1 MAARDPGGNPA
12 RVTLGGRCRLT
23 WHSAKKGV
31 AVKLE
36 LKGITKR
43 FGSLVANDHIDLT
56 VEPGQIHALLGENG
70 AGKTTLMNVLYGLAQ
85 PDEGEILIDGQ
96 PQHLG
101 SPSNAI
107 QAGIGM
113 VHQHFML
120 VPVFTVAE
128 NVTLGMERTRALGLL
143 DRRRTRRDVRELSE
157 RYGLQVNPDALVEDL
172 PVGVQQ
178 RVEIVKALLREAS
191 VLILDEPTSVLTP
204 GETEELFRIMRDL
217 RAGGRSIVFIS
228 HKLKEVQEI
237 ADTITVIRRGQVV
250 GQRPPTASDAE
261 LASLM
266 VGRSVQL
273 RVTKPPAQPGDVRL
287 DVQDLT
293 VAGEEGKPA
302 LDEVSFQVRA
312 GEILGVAGV
321 QGNGQTELCEAL
333 LGLRPAAAG
342 SVRLDG
348 HDLTHATPRQR
359 LRAGIGYIPEDRQED
374 GLVAGFSVAD
384 NLVLDVYDRAAVRL
398 RDRAGPR
405 HDPRRPRPSG
415 WPTST
420 SAPRPPRPRRAP
432 CPAAT
437 SRRSSWP
444 ARSAATVRLLVASQP
459 TRGLDVG
466 SIEFVHRRIVE
477 QRDRG
482 LAVLLISSELD
493 EIYALSDRIAVMYE
507 GKITGF
513 RPPDVPAEELG
524 MLMAGASDA
533 DAAAASPAGADAPAA
548 GSATAPEPACWTP
561 ACWAPASR
569 TDSPEDHGSP
579 DARRRRPLR
588 TGPADGD
595 GAEPRMSEPASPPPP
610 GRRRAAAAGADQPGP
625 GRPAASSAG
634 PCSTPSWRATR
645 WWSRSW
651 PSRSPWC
658 WAAC

>member
-1 MAARDPGGNPA
+1 
-12 RVTLGGRCRLT
+12 
-23 WHSAKKGV
+23 
-31 AVKLE
+31 VKLE

-43 FGSLVANDHIDLT
+43 YGSLVANDHIDLT
-56 VEPGQIHALLGENG
+56 VEQGQIHALLGENG

-101 SPSNAI
+101 SPSHAI
-107 QAGIGM
+107 RAGIGM

-128 NVTLGMERTRALGLL
+128 NVTLGMERTRAFGLI

-178 RVEIVKALLREAS
+178 RVEIVKALLREAN

-204 GETEELFRIMRDL
+204 GETQELFRIMREL
-217 RAGGRSIVFIS
+217 RSGGRSIVFIS

-237 ADTITVIRRGQVV
+237 ADTITVIRRGRVV
-250 GQRPPTASDAE
+250 GERPPTASDAE
-261 LASLM
+261 LAALM

-273 RVTKPPAQPGDVRL
+273 RVTKPPASPGEVRL
-287 DVQDLT
+287 DVQGLT

-333 LGLRPAAAG
+333 LGLVPAAGG
-342 SVRLDG
+342 SVQLEGR
-348 HDLTHATPRQR
+348 DLTHANPRQR
-359 LRAGIGYIPEDRQED
+359 LRAGVGYIPEDRQED
-374 GLVAGFSVAD
+374 GLVASFSVAD
-384 NLVLDVYDRAAVRL
+384 NIVLDVYNQPPYASGIALNLGAINGTAAERVADFDIRT
-398 RDRAGPR
+398 
-405 HDPRRPRPSG
+405 
-415 WPTST
+415 TST
-420 SAPRPPRPRRAP
+420 
-432 CPAAT
+432 AT
-437 SRRSSWP
+437 PVGTLSGGNQQKVIL
-444 ARSAATVRLLVASQP
+444 AREIGREVRLLVASQP

-477 QRDRG
+477 QRDQG

-513 RPPDVPAEELG
+513 RDPDVPAEELG
-524 MLMAGASDA
+524 MLMAGATDA
-533 DAAAASPAGADAPAA
+533 DAAASRHGRGAAEVAGETGLMEAGLLGVGLTGASGDGP
-548 GSATAPEPACWTP
+548 
-561 ACWAPASR
+561 R
-569 TDSPEDHGSP
+569 PEDRGPDGNGDGDGDGTGSS
-579 DARRRRPLR
+579 
-588 TGPADGD
+588 GPADD
-595 GAEPRMSEPASPPPP
+595 SAVDDSGAEPE
-610 GRRRAAAAGADQPGP
+610 
-625 GRPAASSAG
+625 
-634 PCSTPSWRATR
+634 
-645 WWSRSW
+645 
-651 PSRSPWC
+651 
-658 WAAC
+658 